1 MPHMIEEGPMEKITV
16 ISTAKPQKMTS
27 FITRIREAISL
38 QQNEAATELMVSGMK
53 YYTNRILHAV
63 TPYSK
68 ADAGMLSAALR
79 TVAKQLEADN
89 PGADEV
95 RDVFEKTSCLP
106 KLYQIEVIEK
116 ANCK

>member
-1 MPHMIEEGPMEKITV
+1 MEKITV
-16 ISTAKPQKMTS
+16 ISTAKPEKMTS
-27 FITRIREAISL
+27 FIARIREAISL
-38 QQNEAATELMVSGMK
+38 QQDDAATELMMRGME

-79 TVAKQLEADN
+79 MIAKQLEADN
-89 PGADEV
+89 PGAAEV
-95 RDVFEKTSCLP
+95 RDALERSCRLP
-106 KLYQIEVIEK
+106 KLRQREVIEK